1 MSNII
6 AIVGRP
12 NVGKST
18 LFNRLTGMR
27 HAIVDEVAGVTR
39 DRQYGKSDWT
49 GVPFSV
55 IDTGGYV
62 TNSDDVFEGEIR
74 KQVALAIDEADV
86 ILFMVDVQNGITDL
100 DDAIANMLRRQTKP
114 VVLVANKVDTPIH
127 TNEAMEFYGLG
138 FGELYAIS
146 AMNGSGTG
154 DLLDAVIKVFP
165 KEATEVDDGH
175 IPRICVVGRPNAGK
189 SSFINALIGEDRH
202 IVTDVAGT
210 TRDSIETKYNKFNY
224 EFYITDTAG
233 LRKKSKVHEDL
244 EYYSVLR
251 SVRAIEHS
259 DVCLLMIDA
268 ERGVEAQ
275 DLSIFHLM
283 KKNNKG
289 VVILV
294 NKWDLVEK
302 DNSSTNVFTKAILER
317 TAPFTDIPIVFISAL
332 TKQRIHKALEVAM
345 DVFKNRTKKIKTSEL
360 NDVMLEVINQNPPP
374 ALKGKYVRI
383 KYVTQLP
390 TYTPSFAFYCNLPQ
404 YVKEPYKRFLENKM
418 REHFDFSGVPINI
431 FMRKK

>member
-86 ILFMVDVQNGITDL
+86 IMFMVDVQNGITDL
-100 DDAIANMLRRQTKP
+100 DDAIANILRRQTRP
-114 VVLVANKVDTPIH
+114 VLLVANKVDTPIN

-154 DLLDAVIKVFP
+154 DLLDAAVKLFP
-165 KEATEVDDGH
+165 KDAVEIEDSH
-175 IPRICVVGRPNAGK
+175 IPRICVVGRPNVGK
-189 SSFINALIGEDRH
+189 SSFINALIGEERH

-233 LRKKSKVHEDL
+233 LRKKAKVHEDL

-283 KKNNKG
+283 KKNSKG
-289 VVILV
+289 VVVLV

-302 DNSSTNVFTKAILER
+302 DNHSTNIFTKAILER

-345 DVFKNRTKKIKTSEL
+345 DVFNNRTKKIKTSEL

-374 ALKGKYVRI
+374 ALKGKYVKI
-383 KYVTQLP
+383 KYITQLP

-418 REHFDFSGVPINI
+418 REHFEFTGVPINI

>member
-39 DRQYGKSDWT
+39 DRQYGKSEWT
-49 GVPFSV
+49 GIPFSV

-74 KQVALAIDEADV
+74 KQVALAIEEADV
-86 ILFMVDVQNGITDL
+86 IMFMVDVQNGITDL
-100 DDAIANMLRRQTKP
+100 DDAIANILRRQTKP
-114 VVLVANKVDTPIH
+114 VLLIANKVDTPIH
-127 TNEAMEFYGLG
+127 SNEAMEFYGLG
-138 FGELYAIS
+138 FGELHAIS

-154 DLLDAVIKVFP
+154 DMLDAALKLFP
-165 KEATEVDDGH
+165 KEAKETVDDTV
-175 IPRICVVGRPNAGK
+175 PRICVVGRPNAGK

-233 LRKKSKVHEDL
+233 LRKKNKVHEDL

-259 DVCLLMIDA
+259 DVCMLMIDA

-275 DLSIFHLM
+275 DLSIFHLI
-283 KKNNKG
+283 KKNSKG

-294 NKWDLVEK
+294 NKWDLIEK
-302 DNSSTNVFTKAILER
+302 DNHSTNAFTKAVLER

-332 TKQRIHKALEVAM
+332 TKQRIHKSLEVAM

-374 ALKGKYVRI
+374 SLKGKHIKI

-404 YVKEPYKRFLENKM
+404 YVKEPYKRYLENKM